1 MAFPI
6 VRQRD
11 AMQCGAASIAMIFR
25 YHTGKKID
33 VDDVEKICGC
43 SKRGVSLLAVSETA
57 RILGFTTKGCRLTE
71 YALRQVPLPCILH
84 WNGNHFVVLYRI
96 DNDTFHIADPGR
108 GRLRFHETEFIKK
121 WAGDD
126 PTRNETDGI
135 ALLLEPGEN
144 MTATVMERPE
154 GRRSFK
160 VLFRYMSDYRKHMAA
175 IVLALAAG
183 SALQLI
189 MPFLTRAVIDRG
201 VNGKDIGLIWLILLG
216 EMMIVAGST
225 VTDFIRRRLLLKV
238 SMKVN
243 ISLVCDFFAKLL
255 RLPMDYFE
263 KKLIGD
269 LMQRMGD
276 HWRVQTFLTDQMLSI
291 IFATISLLIY
301 GGVLLFYDVPVFLI
315 FLASGI
321 AYGLWISAFL
331 KKRRKQDFEMFDCQT
346 ENQSRTLQF
355 LTCMQEIK
363 LQGCEQRRRDEWEEC
378 QNRLFGVQK
387 RNLDLRQAQEA
398 GSVFINELKDIL
410 ITVVAA
416 TAVIEGRITLGT
428 MLAIQYMVGQ
438 LSGPVSRMMEFIY
451 TMQDVRISLERINEV
466 HDAKNEEETQCRRKE
481 FEGDDRSIRIERLR
495 FRYNPH
501 SLSPTLD
508 DINIEIPS
516 RSTIAIVG
524 ASGSGKT
531 TLVKM
536 ILGYY
541 RPECGQITVGGVPI
555 ADLDL
560 KWLRS
565 RCGTVMQDGVIFS
578 ESIARNIAVDDGDI
592 DISRMR
598 TAASIANIAAF
609 IESQPQGY
617 DTIIGLDG
625 IGISQGQKQRILI
638 ARAIYRNPDFIFLDE
653 ATNSL
658 DAENERL
665 IVERM
670 RNVFK
675 GKTVVVVA
683 HRLST
688 VMDADKII
696 VIDKGRV
703 AECGDHK
710 SLIKKRGIYYNLVR
724 NQLELGN

>member
-1 MAFPI
+1 
-6 VRQRD
+6 
-11 AMQCGAASIAMIFR
+11 
-25 YHTGKKID
+25 
-33 VDDVEKICGC
+33 
-43 SKRGVSLLAVSETA
+43 
-57 RILGFTTKGCRLTE
+57 
-71 YALRQVPLPCILH
+71 
-84 WNGNHFVVLYRI
+84 
-96 DNDTFHIADPGR
+96 
-108 GRLRFHETEFIKK
+108 
-121 WAGDD
+121 
-126 PTRNETDGI
+126 
-135 ALLLEPGEN
+135 
-144 MTATVMERPE
+144 
-154 GRRSFK
+154 
-160 VLFRYMSDYRKHMAA
+160 
-175 IVLALAAG
+175 
-183 SALQLI
+183 

-428 MLAIQYMVGQ
+428 MLAIQ
-438 LSGPVSRMMEFIY
+438 
-451 TMQDVRISLERINEV
+451 
-466 HDAKNEEETQCRRKE
+466 
-481 FEGDDRSIRIERLR
+481 
-495 FRYNPH
+495 
-501 SLSPTLD
+501 
-508 DINIEIPS
+508 
-516 RSTIAIVG
+516 
-524 ASGSGKT
+524 
-531 TLVKM
+531 
-536 ILGYY
+536 
-541 RPECGQITVGGVPI
+541 
-555 ADLDL
+555 
-560 KWLRS
+560 
-565 RCGTVMQDGVIFS
+565 
-578 ESIARNIAVDDGDI
+578 
-592 DISRMR
+592 
-598 TAASIANIAAF
+598 
-609 IESQPQGY
+609 
-617 DTIIGLDG
+617 
-625 IGISQGQKQRILI
+625 
-638 ARAIYRNPDFIFLDE
+638 
-653 ATNSL
+653 
-658 DAENERL
+658 
-665 IVERM
+665 
-670 RNVFK
+670 
-675 GKTVVVVA
+675 
-683 HRLST
+683 
-688 VMDADKII
+688 
-696 VIDKGRV
+696 
-703 AECGDHK
+703 
-710 SLIKKRGIYYNLVR
+710 
-724 NQLELGN
+724 

>member
-1 MAFPI
+1 
-6 VRQRD
+6 
-11 AMQCGAASIAMIFR
+11 MQCGAASLAMVFR
-25 YHTGKKID
+25 HHSGRAIG
-33 VDDVEKICGC
+33 VEEVESICGS

-57 RILGFTTKGCRLTE
+57 RILGFDTMGCRLSSD
-71 YALRQVPLPCILH
+71 ALRQVPLPCILH
-84 WNGNHFVVLYRI
+84 WNGNHFVVLYKI
-96 DNDTFHIADPGR
+96 GKDTFHIADPGR
-108 GRLRFHETEFIKK
+108 GRLRYSSDEFMQK
-121 WAGDD
+121 WAGS
-126 PTRNETDGI
+126 PTAGGAPEGI
-135 ALLLEPGEN
+135 ALLLQPGEQLSSGDD
-144 MTATVMERPE
+144 TRQE
-154 GRRSFK
+154 GRRTMRF
-160 VLFRYMSDYRKHMAA
+160 LFRHMSGYRRQLAG
-175 IVLALAAG
+175 IVAALATG

-201 VNGKDIGLIWLILLG
+201 VNGRDISLIWLILLG
-216 EMMIVAGST
+216 ELMIVAGST
-225 VTDFIRRRLLLKV
+225 VTDFIRRRLLLRV
-238 SMKVN
+238 SIKVN
-243 ISLVCDFFAKLL
+243 ISLVCGFFAKLL

-263 KKLIGD
+263 RKLIGD

-291 IFATISLLIY
+291 IFATISLLVY
-301 GGVLLFYDVPVFLI
+301 GTVLLFYDVPIFLI
-315 FLASGI
+315 FLASGV

-331 KKRRKQDFEMFDCQT
+331 RMRRKQDFEMFDCQT

-363 LQGCEQRRRDEWEEC
+363 LQGCERRRRDEWEQC
-378 QNRLFGVQK
+378 QERLFGVQK
-387 RNLDLRQAQEA
+387 RNLDLRQRQEA

-416 TAVIEGRITLGT
+416 TAVIDGRITLGT

-451 TMQDVRISLERINEV
+451 SMQDVRISLERINEV
-466 HDAKNEEETQCRRKE
+466 HGAENEEEDGSRSKG
-481 FEGDDRSIRIERLR
+481 FEGDDRSIRIEGLS

-501 SLSPTLD
+501 SPGLTLD
-508 DINIEIPS
+508 NVSIDIPS
-516 RSTIAIVG
+516 RKTTAIVG

-536 ILGYY
+536 MLGYY
-541 RPECGQITVGGVPI
+541 RPERGSITVGGRPL
-555 ADLDL
+555 AGMDLR
-560 KWLRS
+560 WLRS
-565 RCGTVMQDGVIFS
+565 QCGAVVQEGVIFS
-578 ESIARNIAVDDGDI
+578 ESIARNIAVDDGEI
-592 DISRMR
+592 DTERMVR
-598 TAASIANIAAF
+598 AAEAANIASF
-609 IESQPQGY
+609 VDGLPQRY
-617 DTIIGLDG
+617 DTVVGRDG
-625 IGISQGQKQRILI
+625 VGISQGQKQRMLI

-658 DAENERL
+658 DAENERM

-670 RNVFK
+670 QGEFR

-688 VMDADKII
+688 VMNADKII

-703 AECGDHK
+703 TEYGDHRT
-710 SLIKKRGIYYNLVR
+710 LTARRGIYYNLVR

>member
-1 MAFPI
+1 
-6 VRQRD
+6 
-11 AMQCGAASIAMIFR
+11 
-25 YHTGKKID
+25 
-33 VDDVEKICGC
+33 
-43 SKRGVSLLAVSETA
+43 
-57 RILGFTTKGCRLTE
+57 
-71 YALRQVPLPCILH
+71 
-84 WNGNHFVVLYRI
+84 
-96 DNDTFHIADPGR
+96 
-108 GRLRFHETEFIKK
+108 
-121 WAGDD
+121 
-126 PTRNETDGI
+126 
-135 ALLLEPGEN
+135 
-144 MTATVMERPE
+144 
-154 GRRSFK
+154 
-160 VLFRYMSDYRKHMAA
+160 
-175 IVLALAAG
+175 
-183 SALQLI
+183 
-189 MPFLTRAVIDRG
+189 
-201 VNGKDIGLIWLILLG
+201 
-216 EMMIVAGST
+216 
-225 VTDFIRRRLLLKV
+225 
-238 SMKVN
+238 
-243 ISLVCDFFAKLL
+243 
-255 RLPMDYFE
+255 
-263 KKLIGD
+263 
-269 LMQRMGD
+269 
-276 HWRVQTFLTDQMLSI
+276 
-291 IFATISLLIY
+291 
-301 GGVLLFYDVPVFLI
+301 
-315 FLASGI
+315 
-321 AYGLWISAFL
+321 

-481 FEGDDRSIRIERLR
+481 FEGDDRSIRIESLR